1 VDQLRAENY
10 QRSLATLAAVL
21 LAPGLVAAVFSASS
35 KLNGS
40 WTDLLIL
47 LMLMALTALG
57 SYFTIKRFFHADR

>member
-1 VDQLRAENY
+1 
-10 QRSLATLAAVL
+10 VL

-47 LMLMALTALG
+47 QMLMALTALG